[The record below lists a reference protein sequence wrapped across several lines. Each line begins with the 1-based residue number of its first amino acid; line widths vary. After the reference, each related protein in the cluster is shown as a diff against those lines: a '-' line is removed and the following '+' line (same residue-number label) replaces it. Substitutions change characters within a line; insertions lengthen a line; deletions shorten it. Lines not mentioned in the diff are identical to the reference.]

1 MSITKSAVVRASI
14 EDVFAWHER
23 PGALARLVPPWQPI
37 RVGREPVNL
46 RDGRA
51 ELLLPGG
58 LRWVAQHHDYA
69 PPHRF
74 ADDLVSLPL
83 PWRHWH
89 EFSAPTPQTT
99 RVMDRVDTPV
109 PGACLRA
116 TFDYRHRQLADDL
129 DVSRAAARLRPEPLT
144 VAITGASGLVG
155 AALVALLGT
164 CGHRPLRLVRRR
176 ATTRDERTWQP
187 DDPDPRLLD
196 GVDAL
201 VHLAG
206 APIAGR
212 FTSTHMKAI
221 EESRV
226 GPTRRLAELLAA
238 SSNGPRVVICASAIG
253 YYGPNRGDDM
263 LDEQAER
270 GDGFLADVVDAWEAA
285 TLPAAEAGTRV
296 VTVRTG
302 IVQSPRGGALRL
314 LRPLFTAGLGGPL
327 SPGTQWTSWID
338 LDDLTD
344 IYLRALVDDTIAGP
358 VNATAPSPVPS
369 RDYAAT
375 LGAVL
380 HRPSVLT
387 VPSAAPKLLLGD
399 AGAREVA
406 LASQRV
412 LPARLLAIGH
422 RFRRPKLDD
431 CLRHQ
436 LGRMAA

>member
-1 MSITKSAVVRASI
+1 
-14 EDVFAWHER
+14 
-23 PGALARLVPPWQPI
+23 VP
-37 RVGREPVNL
+37 
-46 RDGRA
+46 A
-51 ELLLPGG
+51 
-58 LRWVAQHHDYA
+58 
-69 PPHRF
+69 
-74 ADDLVSLPL
+74 
-83 PWRHWH
+83 
-89 EFSAPTPQTT
+89 
-99 RVMDRVDTPV
+99 
-109 PGACLRA
+109 ACLRA

-129 DVSRAAARLRPEPLT
+129 AVRRAAARLRPKPLT
-144 VAITGASGLVG
+144 VAVTGTSGLVG

-164 CGHRPLRLVRRR
+164 YGHRPLRLVRRR
-176 ATTRDERTWQP
+176 ATSPDERTWQP
-187 DDPDPRLLD
+187 DDPDGRLLD

-212 FTSTHMKAI
+212 FTPAHMRAI
-221 EESRV
+221 GESRV

-238 SSNGPRVVICASAIG
+238 RSDGPRVMICASAIG
-253 YYGPNRGDDM
+253 YYGPDCADDM
-263 LDEQAER
+263 LDEQVGR

-285 TLPAAEAGTRV
+285 TVPAAEAGIRV

-314 LRPLFTAGLGGPL
+314 LRPMFAAGVGSPLG
-327 SPGTQWTSWID
+327 PGTQWTSWID

-344 IYLRALVDDTIAGP
+344 IYLRALVDDVIVGP
-358 VNATAPSPVPS
+358 LNATAPSPVRN

-380 HRPSVLT
+380 RRPAVLT
-387 VPSAAPKLLLGD
+387 VPSAAPALLLGGV
-399 AGAREVA
+399 GAREVA

-422 RFRRPKLDD
+422 RFRRPRLED

-436 LGRMAA
+436 LGRIAA